1 MTTRLPKYADS
12 FPAGRSDKK
21 TPAEINSNEKP
32 ISALVNF
39 KSILISGIRETKVPI
54 TKPLIMNADM
64 TANRARFSAL
74 EFSSSTLR
82 VYYLPLRTI
91 SAAVAHFLD
100 MEGVTGSIPVSST
113 EF

>member
-1 MTTRLPKYADS
+1 MN
-12 FPAGRSDKK
+12 
-21 TPAEINSNEKP
+21 AEI
-32 ISALVNF
+32 
-39 KSILISGIRETKVPI
+39 
-54 TKPLIMNADM
+54 

-113 EF
+113 IDDVALTKYECLLLRLISSYV

>member
-1 MTTRLPKYADS
+1 MK
-12 FPAGRSDKK
+12 
-21 TPAEINSNEKP
+21 SNEKP

-39 KSILISGIRETKVPI
+39 KTILISGIRETKVPI
-54 TKPLIMNADM
+54 MKPLIMNAEI

-113 EF
+113 LYNLEDKLDFLK

>member
-1 MTTRLPKYADS
+1 MN
-12 FPAGRSDKK
+12 
-21 TPAEINSNEKP
+21 AEI
-32 ISALVNF
+32 
-39 KSILISGIRETKVPI
+39 
-54 TKPLIMNADM
+54 

-113 EF
+113 LELQPIILHIFLALVTEECHYGFEVEFLLEPFRCDQMCAG